1 MDRFPSA
8 AADEPK
14 SDRLLDKAAGTRLA
28 QESLSQLSG
37 DVARPGFDY
46 ESAGVGIVHLGVGA
60 FMRSH
65 TAVYC
70 DDAMASS
77 GGDWRIAGVSLRS
90 GNVRALLM
98 PQNCL
103 YTVLECNGSSVSR
116 RLIAAISSISVA
128 PDDPPQVLRLLA
140 HPAVKVVTLTVTEK
154 GYCLEPGSGALDLG
168 HPDIRHDLANSK
180 QPRSAV
186 GFLVSA
192 MRERFVAGCQPM
204 TIVSCD
210 NLPAN
215 GRRLRDAV
223 SAFATEADPALAR
236 QIEDT
241 ITFPETMVDRIVPAT
256 VQEDVAE
263 ATRAM
268 GVRDEAMVKTEPF
281 RQWVIQDDFASDRP
295 AWEAGGALL
304 VPDVE
309 PYESAKLRLLNGA
322 HSTLAYLG
330 YLAGFKYVHEVVND
344 RHFAKFIRYLMTHE
358 ISPVTP
364 EPVGM
369 QHAGYIEA
377 LLQRFANASLGH
389 RTWQIAMDG
398 SQKLPQRLLATLRLQ
413 LDCGGPIAG
422 ICLAIAGWM
431 RFVLGRDDAGRVI
444 EVSDPLAERFAAIS
458 TSTRRPEEV
467 TLAILS
473 IGEIFGSDLRHNVRC
488 RSVISEH
495 LDQLIAHGA
504 AATIRRFVE
513 PGDDR

>member
-1 MDRFPSA
+1 VA
-8 AADEPK
+8 AECIEIATTADIRL
-14 SDRLLDKAAGTRLA
+14 SGQSLDRLGRN
-28 QESLSQLSG
+28 
-37 DVARPGFDY
+37 VARPTYDY
-46 ESAGVGIVHLGVGA
+46 KKAGVGIVHLGVGA
-60 FMRSH
+60 FMRAH

-70 DDAMASS
+70 DDAMASAA
-77 GGDWRIAGVSLRS
+77 GGWRIAGVSLRS
-90 GNVRALLM
+90 GNVRAQLE
-98 PQNCL
+98 PQDCL
-103 YTVLECNGSSVSR
+103 YTVLESNGSSASR
-116 RLIAAISSISVA
+116 RLIAAIASISVA

-168 HPDIRHDLANSK
+168 HPDIRHDLANSR

-192 MRERFVAGCQPM
+192 MRERFAAGCPPM

-223 SAFATEADPALAR
+223 GAFATEADPALAR
-236 QIEDT
+236 RIEDA

-256 VQEDVAE
+256 VEEDVAD
-263 ATRAM
+263 ATREM
-268 GVRDEAMVKTEPF
+268 VVRDEAMVKTEPF
-281 RQWVIQDDFASDRP
+281 RQWVIQDEFASDRP

-330 YLAGFKYVHEVVND
+330 YLAGFKYLHEVVGD
-344 RHFAKFIRYLMTHE
+344 RHFAMFVRYLMTHE

-369 QHAGYIEA
+369 QHREYIET
-377 LLQRFANASLGH
+377 LLQRFANAALAH
-389 RTWQIAMDG
+389 RTSQIAMDG

-431 RFVLGRDDAGRVI
+431 RFVMGRDDAGRAI

-458 TSTRRPEEV
+458 TSTRRPEDV
-467 TLAILS
+467 TLAVLS
-473 IGEIFGSDLRHNVRC
+473 IAEIFGADLRHNARC
-488 RSVISEH
+488 RSVIGEH
-495 LDQLIAHGA
+495 LEQLIAHGA

-513 PGDDR
+513 PGDHR